1 MLFFGEWNFLAPLSR
16 KTPVAQMPPTAVA
29 DKTLREK
36 APGKGG
42 KVPPDLVVFVAVT
55 VILTFFSPTENLPG
69 PLPALISL
77 DSSSF
82 LRLHSRTKRQLFST
96 CNLGEPSFGT

>member
-16 KTPVAQMPPTAVA
+16 KTPVAQMPPTAVV

-42 KVPPDLVVFVAVT
+42 KIPLDLVVFVVVT
-55 VILTFFSPTENLPG
+55 VILTFFFHLQKICQDHFQP
-69 PLPALISL
+69 
-77 DSSSF
+77 
-82 LRLHSRTKRQLFST
+82 
-96 CNLGEPSFGT
+96 